1 MSTTHD
7 PHGSSGTLGDP
18 DEKIAAPGAPASGP
32 DHPDAGDHDRKKGLA
47 GFLFSGEGW
56 PYLLSPF
63 IVIAA
68 FLNFVL
74 HYENE
79 VVLFVTSTLGVIPT
93 AALMGRATEELAER
107 SGPGIGGLLNV
118 TFGNLPE
125 LIIAFLALRAGLY
138 EVVKGSVIG
147 SILGN
152 ALLVLGASMLV
163 GGLKN
168 HTQSFSPKAAS
179 AQATM
184 LILAGVALLLP
195 AVFWIIAGGALPV
208 PGEPDPAFSPD
219 IERISLIVAVV
230 LLVTYSLGL
239 LFSLKTHR
247 DLFNPEAESGE
258 HAEIGHEPWT
268 VKKSVILLAVAGGL
282 VGVMSEILVHSIAE
296 TSKQAGVSQFFVGV
310 IVVAVVGNAAEHWV
324 AILVA
329 YKNKMDLAVN
339 IAIGSSA
346 QVALFVGPLLVV
358 LSFFFGPQ
366 PMPLIFNGLEIAAL
380 LLAVF
385 AASYIAAT
393 GESTWFEGLMLL
405 AVYVTFGAV
414 FFFT

>member
-1 MSTTHD
+1 MSQAPVEPRSTHE
-7 PHGSSGTLGDP
+7 PPTGDGHNGEGHRP
-18 DEKIAAPGAPASGP
+18 E
-32 DHPDAGDHDRKKGLA
+32 RKKGLF

-56 PYLLSPF
+56 PYILVPA
-63 IVIAA
+63 IPIA
-68 FLNFVL
+68 LILEFVL
-74 HYENE
+74 HIDNAN
-79 VVLFVTSTLGVIPT
+79 VLFATSALGVIPT

-107 SGPGIGGLLNV
+107 AGPGIGGLLNV

-125 LIIAFLALRAGLY
+125 LIIAFIALNAGLY
-138 EVVKGSVIG
+138 EVVKASVIG

-168 HTQSFSPKAAS
+168 RTQSFAPKAAA

-184 LILAGVALLLP
+184 LILAGVALLIPAILWVISGGSLP
-195 AVFWIIAGGALPV
+195 I
-208 PGEPDPAFSPD
+208 PGQEDPAFSSD
-219 IERISLIVAVV
+219 IERASLLVAVV
-230 LLVTYSLGL
+230 MLLAYAGGL
-239 LFSLKTHR
+239 WFSLKTHR
-247 DLFNPEAESGE
+247 DLFNPEAETGE

-268 VKKSVILLAVAGGL
+268 VKKAVILLAIAGMAVGL
-282 VGVMSEILVHSIAE
+282 MSEILVHSISETAE
-296 TSKQAGVSQFFVGV
+296 NVGVSEFFVGV

-358 LSFFFGPQ
+358 LSFFFGPT
-366 PMPLIFNGLEIAAL
+366 PMPLVFNGLEIAAV

-385 AASYIAAT
+385 IASYIAGS
-393 GESTWFEGLMLL
+393 GESTWFEGLLLL
-405 AVYVTFGAV
+405 AVYVVFGIT

>member
-1 MSTTHD
+1 MSTPTGTH
-7 PHGSSGTLGDP
+7 PAP
-18 DEKIAAPGAPASGP
+18 DAPASGP
-32 DHPDAGDHDRKKGLA
+32 ERPDAGDHDEKKGLF

-56 PYLLSPF
+56 PYILVPAIPIALILEF
-63 IVIAA
+63 IVHADATI
-68 FLNFVL
+68 
-74 HYENE
+74 
-79 VVLFVTSTLGVIPT
+79 LFVTSTLGVIPT

-125 LIIAFLALRAGLY
+125 LIIAFIALNAGLY

-152 ALLVLGASMLV
+152 ALLVLGASMFV

-168 HTQSFSPKAAS
+168 RTQVFAPKAAS

-184 LILAGVALLLP
+184 LILAGVALLIP
-195 AVFWIIAGGALPV
+195 AILHVITGGSLPV
-208 PGEPDPAFSPD
+208 PGEADPAFGAD
-219 IERISLIVAVV
+219 IETVSFLVAAV
-230 LLVTYSLGL
+230 LLATYAGGL
-239 LFSLKTHR
+239 LFSLRTHR

-258 HAEIGHEPWT
+258 HAEIGHEPWS
-268 VKKSVILLAVAGGL
+268 VKKAVILLAIAGLAVGL
-282 VGVMSEILVHSIAE
+282 MSEILVHSISETAE
-296 TSKQAGVSQFFVGV
+296 RAGVSEFFVGV
-310 IVVAVVGNAAEHWV
+310 IIVAVVGNAAEHWV

-346 QVALFVGPLLVV
+346 QVALFVGPLLVI
-358 LSFFFGPQ
+358 LSFFFGPE
-366 PMPLIFNGLEIAAL
+366 PMPLVFNALEIAGI

-385 AASYIAAT
+385 AASYIAGS

-405 AVYVTFGAV
+405 SLYVILGIT